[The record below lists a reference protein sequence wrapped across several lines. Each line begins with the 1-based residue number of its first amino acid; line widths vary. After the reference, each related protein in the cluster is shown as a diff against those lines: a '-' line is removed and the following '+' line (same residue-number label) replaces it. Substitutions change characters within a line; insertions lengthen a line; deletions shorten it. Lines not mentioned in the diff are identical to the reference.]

1 MIDEDLMRQIMRRS
15 ALALSVF
22 ALAGLVLIGR
32 AAHLQL
38 IDSAFLLEQGDAR
51 QLRVEI
57 LSAHRGSIL
66 DRNGEPLAVSTP
78 VDSVWANPQQLLA
91 ANQHVPA
98 LAVALDV
105 DTQALM
111 NLLTRR
117 SDREFVYLRRHMAP
131 DDAARVEQLEVPGVH
146 LQREYRRYY
155 PAGEVAVHVLGFTD
169 IDDLGQEGLELA
181 FNEHLR
187 GEPGSKRVLRD
198 RLGRTIAEVESIQA
212 ARRGEALT
220 TSIDLRLQYLAYREL
235 KAAVQQHG
243 ARSGSMVVMDVHTG
257 EVLAM
262 VNQPSLNPND
272 RRQFR
277 GELYRNRAVTDIF
290 EPGSAFKP
298 FVIAAALESGEFT
311 TDSIIDTGEGS
322 VLVGSKTISDP
333 TPLGRIDLPTI
344 LRRSSNVGA
353 TLVALQLRPDQ
364 LWGVLSHFGFG
375 HATSS
380 GFPGESGGLLNQPG
394 SWRPIG
400 QATLAY
406 GYGVSVTPLQ
416 LAQAYAALGNG
427 GRVPAATFLRSE
439 SVAPSAE
446 AVDADTA
453 AAILAM
459 LESVVGEGGTARAAA
474 VPGFRIAGKTG
485 TSRKYVAGGYSED
498 RHVAIFA
505 GLAPASA
512 PRIAAVVV
520 LDEPQRGEYYGGDV
534 AAPVF
539 ASVVGGALRLM
550 DIPPD
555 DLPEQTLRV
564 AVHPES
570 DAPVIGAA
578 GG

>member
-1 MIDEDLMRQIMRRS
+1 MMDDDLKRSIRRRS

-22 ALAGLVLIGR
+22 ALAALVLVGR
-32 AAHLQL
+32 AAQLQL
-38 IDSAFLLEQGDAR
+38 VDSAFLLEQGDAR
-51 QLRVEI
+51 QLRVETI
-57 LSAHRGSIL
+57 SAHRGPIL

-91 ANQHVPA
+91 APEQVPDLAAA
-98 LAVALDV
+98 LNV

-117 SDREFVYLRRHMAP
+117 ADREFVYLRRHLAP
-131 DDAARVEQLEVPGVH
+131 DDAARIQGLGVPGVH

-169 IDDLGQEGLELA
+169 IDDNGQEGLELA
-181 FNEHLR
+181 FDDHLR
-187 GEPGSKRVLRD
+187 GEPGAKRVLRD
-198 RLGRTIAEVESIQA
+198 RLGRTIADVESIRP
-212 ARRGEALT
+212 ARRGEPLVS
-220 TSIDLRLQYLAYREL
+220 SIDLRLQYLAYREL

-243 ARSGSMVVMDVHTG
+243 ARSGSMVVIDVYTG

-290 EPGSAFKP
+290 EPGSSFKP
-298 FVIAAALESGEFT
+298 FVIAAALESGEFSP
-311 TDSIIDTGEGS
+311 DSIVDTGDGS
-322 VLVGSKTISDP
+322 VLVGSKVITDP
-333 TPLGRIDLPTI
+333 TPLGPIDLPTI

-364 LWGVLSHFGFG
+364 LWGVLSNFGFG

-380 GFPGESGGLLNQPG
+380 GFPGESGGLLSQPA

-439 SVAPSAE
+439 GAAPSE
-446 AVDADTA
+446 MAVDADTA
-453 AAILAM
+453 AAVLTM
-459 LESVVGEGGTARAAA
+459 LESVVGEGGARAAA

-485 TSRKYVAGGYSED
+485 TARKYVAGGYSDE

-505 GLAPASA
+505 GLAPASD
-512 PRIAAVVV
+512 PRISAVVV
-520 LDEPQRGEYYGGDV
+520 LDEPQRGGYYGGDV

-539 ASVVGGALRLM
+539 SSVVGGALRLL

-555 DLPEQTLRV
+555 DIPTEQLI
-564 AVHPES
+564 AN
-570 DAPVIGAA
+570 APSVRAA